1 MTDKELKKVLAG
13 IQQIPN
19 ESERDEV
26 TQIVLKAAAE
36 SITLETLK
44 KITAQPKKEEKK
56 EQSGGFVKFTKKEI
70 EQMPEHFKKCI
81 IIDDMM
87 VSYRITYQG
96 YYQVRYRR
104 DGYDLEVAAK
114 DLATA
119 KKPLFEKACRS

>member
-44 KITAQPKKEEKK
+44 KITEKQKKEKPDSRYFS
-56 EQSGGFVKFTKKEI
+56 SG
-70 EQMPEHFKKCI
+70 
-81 IIDDMM
+81 
-87 VSYRITYQG
+87 
-96 YYQVRYRR
+96 
-104 DGYDLEVAAK
+104 
-114 DLATA
+114 
-119 KKPLFEKACRS
+119 

>member
-44 KITAQPKKEEKK
+44 KITAQPKKQEKQ
-56 EQSGGFVKFTKKEI
+56 EQSGGSVKFTKKEI
-70 EQMPEHFKKCI
+70 STMHQTVTTEQT
-81 IIDDMM
+81 
-87 VSYRITYQG
+87 R
-96 YYQVRYRR
+96 
-104 DGYDLEVAAK
+104 
-114 DLATA
+114 
-119 KKPLFEKACRS
+119 